1 MPDGLEPPPPGGLR
15 DYTPHPRET
24 YVLPAQSRLWRL
36 YKRQLHNTNWNT
48 FRNFGPTDSRF
59 DHHLPPKGVQER
71 SILYAAE
78 DWDTCVAEVFQEQR
92 LVDTH
97 KDEPRLVAF
106 TFTSDI
112 RLLDLAGPWPIRA
125 GASMAINSGDRKTAR
140 AWSQAVYEA
149 FPDIQGLRYA
159 SAMNE
164 GKVSYA
170 FYERA
175 RPVLAESPAI
185 DLPLDRPE
193 LTVDLELLTLR
204 LGYDLV

>member
-1 MPDGLEPPPPGGLR
+1 MPDGLAPPPPGGLG
-15 DYTPHPRET
+15 DYTPRPWET

-48 FRNFGPTDSRF
+48 FRSFGPTDSRF

-112 RLLDLAGPWPIRA
+112 RLLDLGGSLANPRGCLDGNQLWQIERP
-125 GASMAINSGDRKTAR
+125 
-140 AWSQAVYEA
+140 
-149 FPDIQGLRYA
+149 QGLGHKPSTRR
-159 SAMNE
+159 SQTF
-164 GKVSYA
+164 KVSA
-170 FYERA
+170 TH
-175 RPVLAESPAI
+175 PP
-185 DLPLDRPE
+185 
-193 LTVDLELLTLR
+193 
-204 LGYDLV
+204 